1 MTSAGTTMTTTAT
14 ILRFSEV
21 LRLFKAF
28 FFDRAATNSRS
39 HLYHIYQMFDPS
51 LLTKK
56 WSEQGCEIVSVNL
69 LYESQPDSHVEAL
82 DGIRLSLPVFSYHS
96 LL

>member
-1 MTSAGTTMTTTAT
+1 MTSTGTTMTTTAI

-28 FFDRAATNSRS
+28 FFDMAATNSRS

-56 WSEQGCEIVSVNL
+56 WSEQSYEILSVNL
-69 LYESQPDSHVEAL
+69 LCESPLDSHVEAL
-82 DGIRLSLPVFSYHS
+82 DGIRLSLPVFLHHS